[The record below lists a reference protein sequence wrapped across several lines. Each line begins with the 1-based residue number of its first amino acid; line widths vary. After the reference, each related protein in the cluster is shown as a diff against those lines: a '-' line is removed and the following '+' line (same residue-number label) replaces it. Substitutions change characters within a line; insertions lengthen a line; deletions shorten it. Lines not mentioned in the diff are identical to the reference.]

1 MIKMKT
7 KTLIK
12 TGEKKI
18 DKLFTDLVEL
28 RNFFMEQK
36 ENSLFFRASLNG
48 LYEKSEEI
56 RQFLHNSQKDIVDK
70 YNEIAYKI
78 LEPSQPTGL
87 TKENALS
94 MYKKLIDSI
103 NANDDA
109 YIEFNKKVPYTHAIK
124 INMLQNEMQKLRVYH
139 QYLFEVEKNVRE
151 ILAELNER
159 IMEVNSRLAKEVDG
173 DK

>member
-1 MIKMKT
+1 MKKT

-18 DKLFTDLVEL
+18 DKLFTELVEL

-48 LYEKSEEI
+48 LYEKSDEI
-56 RQFLHNSQKDIVDK
+56 REFLHNSQKDIVNQ

-87 TKENALS
+87 TKENAFS

-103 NANDDA
+103 KDNDEA
-109 YIEFNKKVPYTHAIK
+109 YIEFNKKVPYTHAFK
-124 INMLQNEMQKLRVYH
+124 INMLQNELHKLITYH

-159 IMEVNSRLAKEVDG
+159 LFEVNARLLKQMKGEEE
-173 DK
+173 

>member
-1 MIKMKT
+1 MKKT
-7 KTLIK
+7 KYIIK

-48 LYEKSEEI
+48 LHEKSEEI
-56 RQFLHNSQKDIVDK
+56 RQFLHDSQTDIVNQ

-94 MYKKLIDSI
+94 MYNELLKSI
-103 NANDDA
+103 NTNESPL
-109 YIEFNKKVPYTHAIK
+109 IEFGKKVPYTHAFK
-124 INMLQNEMQKLRVYH
+124 INRLQNEMQKLKVYH

-151 ILAELNER
+151 ILSELNER
-159 IMEVNSRLAKEVDG
+159 ILEVNSRMA
-173 DK
+173 DKMEDDK

>member
-1 MIKMKT
+1 MKT

-56 RQFLHNSQKDIVDK
+56 RGFLHDSQKDIVNQ

-87 TKENALS
+87 TKENAFT

-103 NANDDA
+103 KADDEA
-109 YIEFNKKVPYTHAIK
+109 SIEFNKKVPYTHAFK

-159 IMEVNSRLAKEVDG
+159 IMEVNSRMA
-173 DK
+173 DKMEDDK

>member
-1 MIKMKT
+1 MKT

-48 LYEKSEEI
+48 LYEKSDEI
-56 RQFLHNSQKDIVDK
+56 REFLHNSQKDIVNQ

-87 TKENALS
+87 TKENAFT
-94 MYKKLIDSI
+94 MYKKLMDSI
-103 NANDDA
+103 KDDDDA
-109 YIEFNKKVPYTHAIK
+109 HIEFNKKVPYTHAIK
-124 INMLQNEMQKLRVYH
+124 ISMLQNEMQKLRVYH

-159 IMEVNSRLAKEVDG
+159 IIEVNSRMAEEMRG